1 MPIQQRKFIIMKH
14 NMEQEGIRQETERQK
29 LGGNTQTINGIGLN
43 EYAKMEQANA
53 KNVTNR

>member
-1 MPIQQRKFIIMKH
+1 
-14 NMEQEGIRQETERQK
+14 MEQEGIRQETERQK